1 LADDIRRK
9 QLVAAGINPNTATP
23 EQLRG
28 NVSPTRHMPITS
40 IDMGLFFDR
49 ETTLDGK
56 SYLHT
61 LEPRLFYLNTPYRD
75 QSELPLFDTRAVTFS
90 WGQLFRDSRYTG
102 ADRQNDANQL
112 TAALT
117 TRLIRQAD
125 GREKLSASI
134 GQITYFDDARVTLN
148 P

>member
-1 LADDIRRK
+1 
-9 QLVAAGINPNTATP
+9 
-23 EQLRG
+23 
-28 NVSPTRHMPITS
+28 
-40 IDMGLFFDR
+40 R
-49 ETTLDGK
+49 ETTLDAK

-75 QSELPLFDTRAVTFS
+75 QGDLPLFDTRAFTFS
-90 WGQLFRDSRYTG
+90 WGQLFRDSRYSG

-134 GQITYFDDARVTLN
+134 GQITYFEDSRVTLN
-148 P
+148 DREAVVEQGKSAWVADVNWALTD